1 MRNKERMY
9 QIEFFMLKF
18 ISKSI
23 YGISKR
29 ERIEL
34 WEKINPEL
42 MNFHNNKYEL
52 QLLRIFDFTTWIESK
67 AKNLPLNLI
76 LSERNILPSM

>member
-1 MRNKERMY
+1 MY

-23 YGISKR
+23 DNISKKDR
-29 ERIEL
+29 LDL

-52 QLLRIFDFTTWIESK
+52 QLLRIFDFTAWIECKSK
-67 AKNLPLNLI
+67 NIPLSLI
-76 LSERNILPSM
+76 LKERNRMLDK